1 MPRSRDPRCPA
12 ASVTGQQVRETGAR
26 GAGAG
31 PTVFPHSLLS
41 WRSGQG
47 AWQSCP
53 CRELTRTTLTPE
65 GRSDSS
71 YGGGSLVTVHPQ
83 CTLCPPLRPPPPPLW
98 APIPPRD
105 SGFLSVRPA
114 QDGDSRPGGHVCLHL
129 DWAGAAEGRVGAGA
143 YWSRRDPGGKL
154 PLYLVVP
161 PTGVSQALVQ
171 TSCTSVKPNHTLP
184 HVQSWHEPHANPQK

>member
-1 MPRSRDPRCPA
+1 MPGGFSDWTAGQGDWDPRSRGWPHCVPALFVVVAIGAGGLAELSLLGVDTHHTDPRR
-12 ASVTGQQVRETGAR
+12 TFRLQLRWRESGYCA
-26 GAGAG
+26 
-31 PTVFPHSLLS
+31 PTAH
-41 WRSGQG
+41 
-47 AWQSCP
+47 A
-53 CRELTRTTLTPE
+53 
-65 GRSDSS
+65 
-71 YGGGSLVTVHPQ
+71 
-83 CTLCPPLRPPPPPLW
+83 PPPPPLW

-114 QDGDSRPGGHVCLHL
+114 QDGDSRPGGRVCLHL
-129 DWAGAAEGRVGAGA
+129 DWAGAAEGRVRAGA

-171 TSCTSVKPNHTLP
+171 TSCTAVQPNHTLP